1 MPCQSWVTSNYRYNK
16 KTKIVSR
23 YANNK
28 YLVCTPSIK
37 NIFTSHP
44 EIDINVKTPND
55 KSGKGATPAPIP
67 ELSVEEVFH
76 IPNNEYIDCLP
87 DRIVVEVP
95 AKINNQGIHGITL
108 ENYPK
113 GFGNLLNSQ
122 VGVIQLTTEAILSKS
137 KHFAYLALLADPVV
151 DNAINAEKL
160 LNNMIGTQEEF
171 LGYLNWGNKIV
182 CNKNW
187 KN

>member
-1 MPCQSWVTSNYRYNK
+1 MYKRQIIGDTG
-16 KTKIVSR
+16 
-23 YANNK
+23 
-28 YLVCTPSIK
+28 L
-37 NIFTSHP
+37 
-44 EIDINVKTPND
+44 
-55 KSGKGATPAPIP
+55 
-67 ELSVEEVFH
+67 EESAVN

-122 VGVIQLTTEAILSKS
+122 VGVIQLTTEAIISKS

-151 DNAINAEKL
+151 DNAIAAEKL
-160 LNNMIGTQEEF
+160 LDNIIEKQSEF
-171 LGYLNWGNKIV
+171 LGYLN
-182 CNKNW
+182 
-187 KN
+187 